1 MRPTT
6 RRGRSGRKARS
17 TVADDLDDDLES
29 DDDYADGVDVDDT
42 VDVDSL
48 DVIGDDDD
56 DDDVV
61 EPEEAAGESKAVD
74 EDEDDENEDDENADD
89 EAADDAEKD
98 GEDEDDVVVDDEDE
112 EEEEDESVQ
121 SLDVLLIPDVP
132 AGRTR
137 RQSTPAVEA
146 ADRIREGEFTCRS
159 CFLVKKRAQL
169 ADPEGLICLDCA

>member
-1 MRPTT
+1 M
-6 RRGRSGRKARS
+6 
-17 TVADDLDDDLES
+17 ADDLDDDLES
-29 DDDYADGVDVDDT
+29 DDDHADGVEIDDT

-48 DVIGDDDD
+48 DVVGGD

-61 EPEEAAGESKAVD
+61 EPEEAAGESKVVD
-74 EDEDDENEDDENADD
+74 EDEDEDENEDEDD

-98 GEDEDDVVVDDEDE
+98 GEDDVVVDDEDEEEDEEE

>member
-1 MRPTT
+1 M
-6 RRGRSGRKARS
+6 
-17 TVADDLDDDLES
+17 ADDLDDDLES

-48 DVIGDDDD
+48 DVHGGDDDDD

-74 EDEDDENEDDENADD
+74 EDEDDEN
-89 EAADDAEKD
+89 ADDAEKD
-98 GEDEDDVVVDDEDE
+98 GEEEDDVVVDEEE